1 MANLKSLTKDTAIYG
16 LSSIIGRFL
25 NYLLV
30 PLYTDAIT
38 KASGGY
44 GVITNIYAYTALLL
58 VILTYGMETTFF
70 RFANKSEEDSKKVY
84 ATILLSVGTTSL
96 LFVIFV
102 FIFLSPI
109 SSAMGYAEHPS
120 YIWVMAMV
128 VAIDAFQ
135 CIPFAYL
142 RYQKRPIKFAALKL
156 LFVVLNITLNLVF
169 FLLLPALYK
178 THPDVIGHIY
188 DPSVGAG
195 YAFYINLA
203 CTAPITF
210 FFYKE
215 LTGFKY
221 TFDKQLMR
229 RMMKYSWPILVLG
242 IAGILNQTAD
252 KIMFPYIYKGNDAH
266 AQLGIYGAASKI
278 AMIMAMITQAFR
290 YAYEPFVFGK
300 AEDKNNRETYAKAMK
315 YFLIFTLLAF
325 LVVVGYMD
333 ILRYIIHRD
342 YWEGLQVVPIVMAA
356 EIMMGVYFNLSFWYK
371 LIDKTIWG
379 AYFSGIGCIVLVAI
393 NIIFVPR
400 YGYIAC
406 AWAGFAGYATAMT
419 LSYIIG
425 QKKYPIA
432 YPLGSMAIYVAIT
445 VLFYAVM
452 TYANNHFSTGW
463 ALLCNTIVLILF
475 VAHIIRW
482 DFPLHSLPL
491 IGKYFKK

>member
-70 RFANKSEEDSKKVY
+70 RFANKSEEDPKKVY

-109 SSAMGYAEHPS
+109 SSIMGYAEHPS

-229 RMMKYSWPILVLG
+229 RMMRYSWPILVLG

-400 YGYIAC
+400 YGYMAC

-445 VLFYAVM
+445 VLFYTVM

-463 ALLCNTIVLILF
+463 ALLCNTIVLLLF

-482 DFPLHSLPL
+482 DFPLQSLPL

>member
-70 RFANKSEEDSKKVY
+70 RFANKSEEDPKKVY

-109 SSAMGYAEHPS
+109 SSAMGYADHPS

-229 RMMKYSWPILVLG
+229 RMMRYSWPILVLG

-400 YGYIAC
+400 YGYMAC

-463 ALLCNTIVLILF
+463 ALLCNTIVLLLF

>member
-70 RFANKSEEDSKKVY
+70 RFANKSEEDPKKVY

-109 SSAMGYAEHPS
+109 SSAMGYADHPS

-156 LFVVLNITLNLVF
+156 LFVVLNITLNLIF

-178 THPDVIGHIY
+178 TYPDVIGHIY

-229 RMMKYSWPILVLG
+229 RMMRYSWPILVLG

-400 YGYIAC
+400 YGYMAC

-445 VLFYAVM
+445 VLFYTVM